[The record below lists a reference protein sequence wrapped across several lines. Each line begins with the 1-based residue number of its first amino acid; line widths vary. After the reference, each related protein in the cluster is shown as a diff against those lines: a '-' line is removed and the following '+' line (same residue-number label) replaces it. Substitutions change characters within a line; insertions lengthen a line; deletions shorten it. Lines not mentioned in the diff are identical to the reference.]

1 MDYIPIVLF
10 WILLGVSLFIPGPFI
25 FYFLFACLPFGSFAV
40 IPTDITQGL
49 TLTPPPVI
57 AVFVVILYAGGRNGV
72 SNLLEVAL
80 KPSQC
85 LLLFLFWLVTI
96 WTTLF
101 MPRLF
106 AGAVTIIP
114 MKIEESTNG
123 VPLLPTQQNLSQL
136 LYLSI
141 SILTVLV
148 CSSAFRSQKMR
159 QHIMGAMCLGAAI
172 TVFTGVLDLAGQY
185 LPLAPLLA
193 VFRTGTYA
201 FLTDVEIAN
210 VKRIVGLMPEA
221 SSYGTLVVSLL
232 AGLYFFRR
240 AMTNSFLRLKVSPML
255 IVLLVVFALLSASS
269 TAYAGLGILALV
281 AAVEWVLRA
290 LNAAPGTRS
299 REGLQVEFWGL
310 IGALSI
316 VYLLVLFK
324 PSIFDP
330 LVDLL
335 DTLIFKKGSSDSFE
349 ERSMWTA
356 VSLQALWDTWG
367 LGVGLGATRASNGIV
382 AVFSNSGIIGGLL
395 YYTFLLKFAFF
406 QPRTGDETAA
416 AILVAIR
423 AYMIPVL
430 FMGVLSA
437 TSADFGVM
445 NGCIYALAIAA
456 AGAGR
461 RVSVAFPIHPRPGT
475 NQ

>member
-10 WILLGVSLFIPGPFI
+10 WILLGVSLFMPGPFI

-40 IPTDITQGL
+40 IPPEFTQGL

-57 AVFVVILYAGGRNGV
+57 AVFIAILYVSGRHGT
-72 SNLLEVAL
+72 SNLVEVAL

-85 LLLFLFWLVTI
+85 LLLFLFWLITI

-106 AGAVTIIP
+106 AGAVTVIP
-114 MKIEESTNG
+114 MKLEESTDG

-141 SILTVLV
+141 SIVTVLV
-148 CSSAFRSQKMR
+148 CTSVFKTRAMR
-159 QHIMGAMCLGAAI
+159 QHILAAMCLGAVMTI
-172 TVFTGVLDLAGQY
+172 LTGALDLASNY
-185 LPLAPLLA
+185 VPLDPLLS
-193 VFRTGTYA
+193 VFRTAKYA
-201 FLTDVEIAN
+201 LLTEDEVAN
-210 VKRIVGLMPEA
+210 VKRVVGLMPEA
-221 SSYGTLVVSLL
+221 SSYGALVVSLL
-232 AGLYFFRR
+232 TGIYFFRR
-240 AMTNSFLRLKVSPML
+240 SMTNEFLRLWVSPALICML
-255 IVLLVVFALLSASS
+255 AVFSLLSTSS
-269 TAYAGLGILALV
+269 TAYAGLGLLALV
-281 AAVEWVLRA
+281 AGVEWVFRA
-290 LNAAPGTRS
+290 LNAAPGTRL
-299 REGLQVEFWGL
+299 REGLQMEFWTL
-310 IGALSI
+310 VGALTI
-316 VYLLVLFK
+316 VYLLVLFQ
-324 PSIFDP
+324 PAIFTP
-330 LVDLL
+330 LTDLL
-335 DTLIFKKGSSDSFE
+335 DTLISKKTSSDSFE

-382 AVFSNSGIIGGLL
+382 AVFSNSGILGGLL
-395 YYTFLLKFAFF
+395 YYAFLVQIAISK
-406 QPRTGDETAA
+406 PRQNDETGAA
-416 AILVAIR
+416 VLLAIR

-456 AGAGR
+456 SGR
-461 RVSVAFPIHPRPGT
+461 RTMNFSQVPFQSRPET
-475 NQ
+475 SR

>member
-10 WILLGVSLFIPGPFI
+10 WILLGVSLFMPGPFI
-25 FYFLFACLPFGSFAV
+25 FYLLFASLPFGSFAV

-57 AVFVVILYAGGRNGV
+57 AVFIVILYAGGRNGV
-72 SNLLEVAL
+72 SNLLGVTL

-96 WTTLF
+96 WVTLL

-106 AGAVTIIP
+106 AGAVTVIP
-114 MKIEESTNG
+114 MKLEESTNG

-141 SILTVLV
+141 SLLTVFV
-148 CSSAFRSQKMR
+148 CTSVFRSQSMR
-159 QHIMGAMCLGAAI
+159 QHILAALCLGATMTI
-172 TVFTGVLDLAGQY
+172 LTGMLDLASQY
-185 LPLAPLLA
+185 LPLDPLMS
-193 VFRTGTYA
+193 VFRTAKYA
-201 FLTDVEIAN
+201 LLTEDEVAN
-210 VKRIVGLMPEA
+210 VKRVVGLMPEA
-221 SSYGTLVVSLL
+221 SAYGALVVSLL
-232 AGLYFFRR
+232 AGVYFFRR
-240 AMTNSFLRLKVSPML
+240 GMTNRFLRLVVSPVL
-255 IVLLVVFALLSASS
+255 IGLLAIFALLSTSS

-281 AAVEWVLRA
+281 AGIEWVFRA
-290 LNAAPGTRS
+290 VKAAPGTRF
-299 REGLQVEFWGL
+299 REGLQTEFWAL
-310 IGALSI
+310 VGALTL

-324 PSIFDP
+324 PSLFDP

-335 DTLIFKKGSSDSFE
+335 DTLIFKKTSSDSFE

-382 AVFSNSGIIGGLL
+382 AVFSNSGIVGGLL
-395 YYTFLLKFAFF
+395 YYSFLLQIAFL
-406 QPRTGDETAA
+406 QPRMGDETSEAV
-416 AILVAIR
+416 LVATR

-445 NGCIYALAIAA
+445 NGCIYALALAA
-456 AGAGR
+456 AGKRSASLRGLTLQ
-461 RVSVAFPIHPRPGT
+461 ARPGT
-475 NQ
+475 NL